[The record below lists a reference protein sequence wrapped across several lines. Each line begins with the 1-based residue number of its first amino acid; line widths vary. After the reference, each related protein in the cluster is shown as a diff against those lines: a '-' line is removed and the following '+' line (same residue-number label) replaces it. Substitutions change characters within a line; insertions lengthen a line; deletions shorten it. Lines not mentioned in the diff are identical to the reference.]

1 MCKIFILPVII
12 SVCLNLNISKAK
24 FMIKGHNDFLNLQF
38 GMNDIIVL
46 LNVDKKT
53 QIPVEHYLTRKTIY
67 MYIYPSNKKNT
78 NFFCINVKFLI

>member
-1 MCKIFILPVII
+1 MCKIFILPVIL

-46 LNVDKKT
+46 LNVNKKT
-53 QIPVEHYLTRKTIY
+53 QIPVEHYTTLKKKNNLHVYTQVTRKTQ
-67 MYIYPSNKKNT
+67 
-78 NFFCINVKFLI
+78 FFFV

>member
-12 SVCLNLNISKAK
+12 SVCSNLNISKAK

-53 QIPVEHYLTRKTIY
+53 QIIPHLKRKTIF
-67 MYIYPSNKKNT
+67 MFIPK
-78 NFFCINVKFLI
+78 